1 VGDLFIALPG
11 ERFDGHDYAEDA
23 LQKGA
28 VALLLEKLHSAE
40 SCKSAAVAIVEN
52 TRRALGQLAARYRN
66 DFKLPVVAVG
76 GSNGKTT
83 TKELIGSVLRQR
95 FRTLQSKASYNN
107 DIGVPL
113 TLLRLALSHQAA
125 VFEVGTNHPGE
136 LAPLVAMVQPLFSV
150 ITNIGR
156 EHLEFFG
163 DLPGV
168 VQEEGWLAELLPAEG
183 KLFIDGDGEW
193 TERIIQR
200 TSARVIR
207 VGMEIGNNWRASS
220 VKVNEGGSTFYVDS
234 PIEGSNGSYRVN
246 LLGRHQAKN
255 ALFALA
261 VGAELGLGREEL
273 QTGLTDC
280 RPPKMRL
287 EFWETGGVGV
297 LDDCYNANADSMLGI
312 PAGERVDDV
321 ERRLVREVVDAA
333 GDNELTNPGD
343 SGPRPVR
350 RIELSFLQPKS
361 NSPFAFGKGA
371 LGREPGS
378 DGSQLLNEL
387 AKVMRAQKPSVSS
400 ERVDT
405 LSFTTAVLGRNLTR
419 GRGKDSLAG
428 SFTSKPRGDWIAVK
442 VFVADGE
449 GEFFL
454 NLNPK
459 TGDGEFSV
467 KDPDYGDVVLREL
480 SKVL

>member
-1 VGDLFIALPG
+1 MEPRSLTSVVEMSGGRIVSGSPETRITGVSTDSREVRAGDLFIALPG

-28 VALLLEKLHSAE
+28 VALLLEKPQSAE

-83 TKELIGSVLRQR
+83 TKELIASVLRRR
-95 FRTLQSKASYNN
+95 FQTLQSKASYNN

-163 DLPGV
+163 NLPGV
-168 VQEEGWLAELLPAEG
+168 VQEEGWLAELLPAVG

-193 TERIIQR
+193 TEKIVQR
-200 TSARVIR
+200 TRAGVIR
-207 VGMEIGNNWRASS
+207 VGMEIGNDWRASS
-220 VKVNEGGSTFYVDS
+220 VKVDGDGSTFRVDS
-234 PIEGSNGSYRVN
+234 PTAGLNGSYRVN

-287 EFWETGGVGV
+287 ELWETSGVGV
-297 LDDCYNANADSMLGI
+297 LDDCYNANADSM
-312 PAGERVDDV
+312 RVALQTLRDLPC
-321 ERRLVREVVDAA
+321 R
-333 GDNELTNPGD
+333 G
-343 SGPRPVR
+343 R
-350 RIELSFLQPKS
+350 RI
-361 NSPFAFGKGA
+361 
-371 LGREPGS
+371 
-378 DGSQLLNEL
+378 
-387 AKVMRAQKPSVSS
+387 
-400 ERVDT
+400 
-405 LSFTTAVLGRNLTR
+405 AVLGDMAELGAESAAAHAEVGRYAAELGVAHLFAVGQLAAGLARAARDAGLEQVHVFLDVESAVEPLKKFVTAGDLILLKASRSMQFERLGAALRR
-419 GRGKDSLAG
+419 GS
-428 SFTSKPRGDWIAVK
+428 VE
-442 VFVADGE
+442 AD
-449 GEFFL
+449 
-454 NLNPK
+454 
-459 TGDGEFSV
+459 
-467 KDPDYGDVVLREL
+467 
-480 SKVL
+480 